1 MAYEKIYQFPD
12 RIKAE
17 WMRLDKMI
25 ENEESRE
32 VRYLLRQK
40 QNAYFDSLVIFFET
54 ICQTLKFKHQKNYT
68 QAIMM
73 SINPAWC
80 QGYFKTKKPKP
91 REKGDDML

>member
-1 MAYEKIYQFPD
+1 MAIEKIYQYPN

-17 WMRLDKMI
+17 WLRLEEMI
-25 ENEESRE
+25 EREESPE
-32 VRYLLRQK
+32 VKYLLREK

-80 QGYFKTKKPKP
+80 QGYFKSKKTKS
-91 REKGDDML
+91 